1 MELKEAQILHIT
13 NNLGYGGVQKIIYEI
28 CDTTKENVS
37 GVYVASCGGVYVDR
51 LKQIGIEH
59 FTIPDVS
66 SKNPK
71 DIIEIIHDLKKIIR
85 ERRINIIQCHHRMA
99 VLFARMIHA
108 NAQIVYVNHTTYSDR
123 AKLTHW
129 ILHGIPVIAVGEQAK
144 DNAESFFDIPE
155 SQITVIPN
163 AVEEYG
169 KTFSAVEQIDSQ
181 RSKGKFIITF
191 VGRLHPQ
198 KGVQYL
204 ISAIGD
210 LLDRNANVVCFIIG
224 DGPLRA
230 QLEKQVQELGVQ
242 DAVHF
247 MGFRDDVANC
257 MHQSDVVVMS
267 SIYEG
272 LPLTPIEACSVGKA
286 VIAPDIEGVREVV
299 IDGVNGRLFEPCNP
313 HALAEAICEVYSDKD
328 ELKEFSQRAR
338 EIYESKFSM
347 KPFSEAYL
355 RYYASLLAGEEE
367 KR

>member
-1 MELKEAQILHIT
+1 MELKDARVLHIT

-28 CDTTKENVS
+28 CNVTKESVS
-37 GVYVASCGGVYVDR
+37 GVYVASCGGVYVNR
-51 LKQIGIEH
+51 LKQIGVEH

-66 SKNPK
+66 SKSPK
-71 DIIEIIHDLKKIIR
+71 DVVEIIHELAKIVR
-85 ERRINIIQCHHRMA
+85 ERHINIIQCHHRMA

-129 ILHGIPVIAVGEQAK
+129 IMHDIPVIAVGEQAK
-144 DNAESFFDIPE
+144 DNAENFFGVPE
-155 SQITVIPN
+155 NRITVIPN

-169 KTFSAVEQIDSQ
+169 RAFSAVEQIDSQ
-181 RSKGKFIITF
+181 RSKGRFIIAF
-191 VGRLHPQ
+191 AGRLHPQ
-198 KGVQYL
+198 KGVQYF
-204 ISAIGD
+204 ISAVRD
-210 LLDRNANVVCFIIG
+210 LLDRNIDIACFIIG

-257 MHQSDVVVMS
+257 MYQSDVVVMS

-272 LPLTPIEACSVGKA
+272 LPLTPIEACSLGKA

-299 IDGVNGRLFEPCNP
+299 VDGVNGLLFEPCNP
-313 HALAEAICEVYSDKD
+313 HALADAICEVYSNKD
-328 ELKEFSQRAR
+328 ELERFSQHAR
-338 EIYESKFSM
+338 EVYENKFSM
-347 KPFSEAYL
+347 KPFREAYL
-355 RYYASLLAGEEE
+355 RYYASLLSREE
-367 KR
+367 RD